1 MNKKTGLFF
10 LSLTGI
16 LVILSVLFFTGCSSS
31 DKNGTDKKEK
41 YKKME
46 GTVVV
51 FGDSTWAIDKGPK
64 GITGR
69 FEELTSFHVKDLSVC
84 GGMAVRIE
92 KYPSTHSNSCLT
104 SMLFFNEDEESREMH
119 DAIKGADY
127 VFLEYGGNDYAN
139 VSVPASGGENS
150 FENAMQK
157 AVAAIKEMNPD
168 ARIVLIGS
176 SEGWFKEDDR
186 IILRSETDL
195 GGGTLADFNNAVRN
209 VAVKE
214 GLLFV
219 DMMKAVPVSIENPR
233 EYVIDGAHLS
243 DAGSQVYA
251 EYLTEQI
258 YNYYYVS
265 D

>member
-1 MNKKTGLFF
+1 MNKKTGRF
-10 LSLTGI
+10 LISLITGF
-16 LVILSVLFFTGCSSS
+16 LVILSTLLTGCNSS
-31 DKNGTDKKEK
+31 DKSKTDKKEK

-46 GTVVV
+46 GNVVV
-51 FGDSTWAIDKGPK
+51 FGDSIWALDKGPK
-64 GITGR
+64 GVAGR
-69 FEELTSFHVKDLSVC
+69 FEELTSFNVTDLSVC

-104 SMLFFNEDEESREMH
+104 SMLFFNEDEESKEMR
-119 DAIKGADY
+119 DSIMGSDY
-127 VFLEYGGNDYAN
+127 VILEYGGNDYPNA
-139 VSVPASGGENS
+139 SVPASGEGNS

-168 ARIVLIGS
+168 ARIVLIGP

-186 IILRSETDL
+186 IILRSEAEI
-195 GGGTLADFNNAVRN
+195 GGCTLKDFSNAVRN
-209 VAVKE
+209 VAEKE
-214 GLLFV
+214 GILWV
-219 DMMKAVPVSIENPR
+219 DMMKGIPFSAETPR